1 MSGMDV
7 DSTVEINIPA
17 IEDLTAA
24 AERALVK
31 TTMALESEVKNAM
44 VIPYNDVPPKSTG
57 RETIT
62 PAGHLQNESTFVDDS
77 GTQIISDTPYARRL
91 YYHPEYNFYQGYN
104 SNARG
109 EWYEPWL
116 EGGQHQDFAEKAFE
130 KFYKEESGL

>member
-7 DSTVEINIPA
+7 DSTIKINIPV

-31 TTMALESEVKNAM
+31 TTMALVSEVKNAE
-44 VIPYNDVPPKSTG
+44 VFPFKTG
-57 RETIT
+57 N
-62 PAGHLQNESTFVDDS
+62 LQNESTFVDDS
-77 GTQIISDTPYARRL
+77 GADQGQTEIISDTPYARRL
-91 YYHPEYNFYQGYN
+91 YYHPEYNFN
-104 SNARG
+104 REFNANARG

-130 KFYKEESGL
+130 NFYKEESGL